1 MKYDGPVTPMKRSAT
16 LAILCGALVLSLSM
30 GVRQSFGL
38 FLPPMTLDLGIGR
51 EAFALA
57 LAVQNLLWGLFQ
69 PLTGMIAD
77 RFGAGRVVAA
87 GAAVYALGLIHMS
100 GAATALDLHL
110 GAGLLVGF
118 GTAATGFA
126 VVLGAVG
133 RLVTAERRSMAL
145 GVASAGGSFGQ
156 FVMAPVGQA
165 LIAAQGWPG
174 ALVTLALFA
183 ALMAPL
189 TVALAGRP
197 DAPSR
202 AEAPAMT
209 LAQAI
214 GEASRHSGYRY
225 LTLGFFVCGFQV
237 AFIAVHL
244 PAYLGDVGL
253 TAETAALA
261 LALIGFFNIIGTFT
275 CGALGGA
282 YSKKYLLS
290 LLYLLRALVV
300 AVFLM
305 APKTETTVL
314 VFAAAIG
321 FLWLGTVP
329 LTSGLV
335 GQIFGVRYL
344 STLFG
349 IVFFSHQVG
358 SFLGVWLGGYAFD
371 VLGSYDPVWMGSIAL
386 GVGAAL
392 LHLPIAEKPLR
403 ASI

>member
-1 MKYDGPVTPMKRSAT
+1 MTALKRPASAV
-16 LAILCGALVLSLSM
+16 ILCGALILSVCM

-51 EAFALA
+51 EAFAFALA
-57 LAVQNLLWGLFQ
+57 LQNLLWGLFQ
-69 PLTGMIAD
+69 PLTGMVAD
-77 RFGAGRVVAA
+77 RFGAGRVVVA
-87 GAAVYALGLIHMS
+87 GAAVYALGLTHMS
-100 GAATALDLHL
+100 GAATIVDLNL

-133 RLVTAERRSMAL
+133 RLVAVERRSMAL
-145 GVASAGGSFGQ
+145 GVVSAGGSFGQ
-156 FVMAPVGQA
+156 FVIAPAGQA

-174 ALVTLALFA
+174 ALITLALFA

-189 TVALAGRP
+189 ALALAGRP
-197 DAPSR
+197 GGQGQI
-202 AEAPAMT
+202 EVPAIT
-209 LAQAI
+209 LIQAI
-214 GEASRHSGYRY
+214 REAAGHSGYRY
-225 LTLGFFVCGFQV
+225 LSLGFFVCGFQV

-253 TAETAALA
+253 TGETAALA
-261 LALIGFFNIIGTFT
+261 LALIGFFNILGTFA
-275 CGALGGA
+275 CGALGGL

-290 LLYLLRALVV
+290 LLYLLRALVITT
-300 AVFLM
+300 FLL
-305 APKTETTVL
+305 APKTEATVL

-349 IVFFSHQVG
+349 IVFFSHQMG
-358 SFLGVWLGGYAFD
+358 SSLGVWLGGYAFD
-371 VLGSYDPVWMGSIAL
+371 VLGSYDPIWMASIVL
-386 GVGAAL
+386 GIGAAL
-392 LHLPIAEKPLR
+392 LHLPIAEQAVRSPT
-403 ASI
+403 

>member
-1 MKYDGPVTPMKRSAT
+1 VTTVKRPAGMV
-16 LAILCGALVLSLSM
+16 ILCGALILSVCM

-57 LAVQNLLWGLFQ
+57 LALQNLLWGLFQ

-77 RFGAGRVVAA
+77 RFGAGRVVVA

-100 GAATALDLHL
+100 GAATLFDLNL

-118 GTAATGFA
+118 GTAASGFA

-133 RLVTAERRSMAL
+133 RLVAAERRSMAL
-145 GVASAGGSFGQ
+145 GIVSAGGSFGQ
-156 FVMAPVGQA
+156 FVIAPAGQA

-174 ALVTLALFA
+174 ALITLALFA

-189 TVALAGRP
+189 ALALAGRP
-197 DAPSR
+197 GGQGQT
-202 AEAPAMT
+202 EAPAMT
-209 LAQAI
+209 LTQAI
-214 GEASRHSGYRY
+214 REATGHSGYRY
-225 LTLGFFVCGFQV
+225 LSLGFFVCGFQV

-244 PAYLGDVGL
+244 PAYLGDLGL
-253 TAETAALA
+253 TGETAALA
-261 LALIGFFNIIGTFT
+261 LALIGFFNILGTFA
-275 CGALGGA
+275 CGALGGL

-290 LLYLLRALVV
+290 LLYLLRALVITAFLLV
-300 AVFLM
+300 A
-305 APKTETTVL
+305 KTETTVL

-349 IVFFSHQVG
+349 IVFFSHQMG
-358 SFLGVWLGGYAFD
+358 SSLGVWLGGYAFD
-371 VLGSYDPVWMGSIAL
+371 TLGSYDPVWMASIVL
-386 GVGAAL
+386 GIGAAI
-392 LHLPIAEKPLR
+392 LHLPIAEQAIRSPT
-403 ASI
+403 

>member
-1 MKYDGPVTPMKRSAT
+1 MTALKRPASAV
-16 LAILCGALVLSLSM
+16 ILCGALILSVCM

-51 EAFALA
+51 EAFAFALA
-57 LAVQNLLWGLFQ
+57 LQNLLWGLFQ
-69 PLTGMIAD
+69 PLTGMVAD
-77 RFGAGRVVAA
+77 RFGAGRVVVA
-87 GAAVYALGLIHMS
+87 GAAVYALGLTHMS
-100 GAATALDLHL
+100 GAATIVDLNL

-133 RLVTAERRSMAL
+133 RLVAVERRSMAL
-145 GVASAGGSFGQ
+145 GVVSAGGSFGQ
-156 FVMAPVGQA
+156 FVIAPAGQA

-174 ALVTLALFA
+174 ALITLALFA

-189 TVALAGRP
+189 ALALAGRP
-197 DAPSR
+197 GGQGQT
-202 AEAPAMT
+202 EVPAIT
-209 LAQAI
+209 LIQAI
-214 GEASRHSGYRY
+214 REAAGHSGYRY
-225 LTLGFFVCGFQV
+225 LSLGFFVCGFQV

-253 TAETAALA
+253 TGETAALA
-261 LALIGFFNIIGTFT
+261 LALIGFFNILGTFA
-275 CGALGGA
+275 CGALGGL

-290 LLYLLRALVV
+290 LLYLLRALVITT
-300 AVFLM
+300 FLL
-305 APKTETTVL
+305 APKTEATVL

-321 FLWLGTVP
+321 FLWLSTVP

-349 IVFFSHQVG
+349 IVFFSHQMG
-358 SFLGVWLGGYAFD
+358 SSLGVWLGGYAFD
-371 VLGSYDPVWMGSIAL
+371 VLGSYDPIWMASIVL
-386 GVGAAL
+386 GIGAAL
-392 LHLPIAEKPLR
+392 LHLPIAEQAVRSPT
-403 ASI
+403 

>member
-1 MKYDGPVTPMKRSAT
+1 MTALKRPAGMV
-16 LAILCGALVLSLSM
+16 ILCGALILSVCM

-57 LAVQNLLWGLFQ
+57 LALQNLLWGLFQ

-77 RFGAGRVVAA
+77 RFGAGRVVVA

-100 GAATALDLHL
+100 GAATLFDLNL

-133 RLVTAERRSMAL
+133 RLVAAERRSMAL
-145 GVASAGGSFGQ
+145 GIVSAGGSFGQ
-156 FVMAPVGQA
+156 FVIAPAGQA

-174 ALVTLALFA
+174 ALITLALFA

-189 TVALAGRP
+189 ALALAGRP
-197 DAPSR
+197 DGQGQG
-202 AEAPAMT
+202 EAPAMT
-209 LAQAI
+209 LTQAI
-214 GEASRHSGYRY
+214 REAAGHSGYRY
-225 LTLGFFVCGFQV
+225 LSLGFFVCGFQV

-253 TAETAALA
+253 TGETAALA
-261 LALIGFFNIIGTFT
+261 LALIGFFNILGTFA
-275 CGALGGA
+275 CGALGGI

-290 LLYLLRALVV
+290 LLYLLRALVIT
-300 AVFLM
+300 AFLLV
-305 APKTETTVL
+305 PKTEITVL

-349 IVFFSHQVG
+349 IVFFSHQMG
-358 SFLGVWLGGYAFD
+358 SSLGVWLGGYAFD
-371 VLGSYDPVWMGSIAL
+371 ILGSYDPVWMASIVL
-386 GVGAAL
+386 GIGAAL
-392 LHLPIAEKPLR
+392 LHLPIAEQAIRSPT
-403 ASI
+403 

>member
-1 MKYDGPVTPMKRSAT
+1 MKRPASVV
-16 LAILCGALVLSLSM
+16 ILCGALILSVSM

-38 FLPPMTLDLGIGR
+38 FLAPMTFDLGIGR
-51 EAFALA
+51 EAFAFA

-77 RFGAGRVVAA
+77 RFGAGRVVVF

-100 GAATALDLHL
+100 GAATIAELNF
-110 GAGLLVGF
+110 GAGLLVGL

-133 RLVTAERRSMAL
+133 RLVPPGRRSLAL

-156 FVMAPVGQA
+156 FVVAPAGQA
-165 LIAAQGWPG
+165 LITAQGWPG
-174 ALVTLALFA
+174 ALVTLAVVA
-183 ALMAPL
+183 ALIAPL
-189 TVALAGRP
+189 ALALAGRP
-197 DAPSR
+197 GGQSEG
-202 AEAPAMT
+202 EAPALT

-214 GEASRHSGYRY
+214 REATGHGGYRY

-244 PAYLGDVGL
+244 PAYLGDIGL
-253 TAETAALA
+253 TGETAALA
-261 LALIGFFNIIGTFT
+261 LALIGFFNIVGTFA
-275 CGALGGA
+275 CGALGGI

-290 LLYLLRALVV
+290 LLYLLRALVI

-349 IVFFSHQVG
+349 IVFFSHQMG

-371 VLGSYDPVWMGSIAL
+371 ALGSYDPVWMGSIAL
-386 GVGAAL
+386 GLGAAL
-392 LHLPIAEKPLR
+392 LHLPINEKPLR
-403 ASI
+403 ASA